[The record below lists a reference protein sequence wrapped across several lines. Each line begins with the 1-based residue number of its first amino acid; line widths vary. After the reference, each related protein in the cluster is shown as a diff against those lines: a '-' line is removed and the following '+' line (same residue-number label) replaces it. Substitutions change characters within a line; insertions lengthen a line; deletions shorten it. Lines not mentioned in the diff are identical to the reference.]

1 MTTVFEPN
9 LTPPGLPSHR
19 RLASQS
25 CRRDGMRKQ
34 VIAFAECGGPS
45 SDGNDTDFNIGGL
58 KLARTR
64 KTKLKGAIRV
74 LEHAVRVVR
83 RATSTSTSTTTKTG
97 RLVDTLEGYV
107 RRLKRLE
114 EQGRTEEFF
123 RVLQNAQMTLVK
135 IVCTL
140 LR

>member
-1 MTTVFEPN
+1 
-9 LTPPGLPSHR
+9 
-19 RLASQS
+19 
-25 CRRDGMRKQ
+25 MRKQ

-58 KLARTR
+58 KLVRTSKKR
-64 KTKLKGAIRV
+64 LKGAIRV

-97 RLVDTLEGYV
+97 RLVSTLEGYV

-114 EQGRTEEFF
+114 ELGRTEEFF
-123 RVLQNAQMTLVK
+123 RVLQNAQMALVK
-135 IVCTL
+135 IVCML

>member
-1 MTTVFEPN
+1 MV
-9 LTPPGLPSHR
+9 
-19 RLASQS
+19 
-25 CRRDGMRKQ
+25 
-34 VIAFAECGGPS
+34 
-45 SDGNDTDFNIGGL
+45 
-58 KLARTR
+58 RTR

-74 LEHAVRVVR
+74 LGHAVRIVK
-83 RATSTSTSTTTKTG
+83 RATSTGTSTTTKTG

-123 RVLQNAQMTLVK
+123 RVLQNAQMTLVNV
-135 IVCTL
+135 VCKM

>member
-1 MTTVFEPN
+1 MTRAFDPN
-9 LTPPGLPSHR
+9 PTPPGLPSHR
-19 RLASQS
+19 RLASKS
-25 CRRDGMRKQ
+25 CRRDGVRKQ

-58 KLARTR
+58 KLVRTR
-64 KTKLKGAIRV
+64 KLKGAIRV
-74 LEHAVRVVR
+74 LEHAVRIVK

-123 RVLQNAQMTLVK
+123 RVLQNAQMTLVNVVCK
-135 IVCTL
+135 I
-140 LR
+140 RR